1 MYTKKLQKISA
12 LLAVAIIILLA
23 QCKGKQEKK
32 VEVDPAFTSRIS
44 AFTSGTISV
53 GSSVHIRL
61 TESYKNT
68 IEINTPVGQELFSF
82 SPRIKGHAYWVDN
95 RTIEFR
101 PDEKLKSGQTYNVK
115 FYLSKILDVP
125 NNLKT
130 FEFSFETIK
139 QTFAVN
145 VEGFITL
152 DNNDLTWNRIR
163 GSVLTADITDAD
175 ALRRILTAEENKTKL
190 PVTWT
195 MGEDERAFNFYIDS
209 VKRNDNEQKVIIT
222 WDGKPIDVEEKGS
235 KEVSIPSLKNFTL
248 LDTKIFQQPEQYV
261 LLTFSDPIKKSQ
273 DLTGL
278 IRLENSTSLNFA
290 VDGNQVK
297 AYPAVRQS
305 GTLKLFVEH
314 GIRNS
319 MSYKLPESHT
329 TEITFEAVKPGVRIN
344 SKGVI
349 LPNSKG
355 LIFPFEAVNLKAIDV
370 RIIKIFE
377 NNVAQFLQV
386 NQLEGDYQ
394 LKRAG
399 RLIHK
404 ETVKLGTGKPVDFG
418 KWNTF
423 YLDLA
428 NFIQPDPGAIY
439 RVELGFKKNYSLYP
453 CGEDTNP
460 KADDLLIDEEEEK
473 DDYENEI
480 GYWETNDDYY
490 ESYYPDDYNWRD
502 RDNPCTNSYYGKWR
516 SVARNILASDL
527 GIIAKKGENNTM
539 RFAVTNLITTEPM
552 ANVEI
557 DIYDYQQ
564 QLIAS
569 ANTDND
575 GFCEIRPERQPFLLI
590 AKSDKQRGY
599 LRLDDGSSLSLSKF
613 DVSGNVVQK
622 GIKGFIYGERGV
634 WRPGDTLFLT
644 FMLEDKENLLPE
656 NHPVIFELYNP
667 QGQLIT
673 RLVKTSSVNG
683 FYSFNTATSPDAPTG
698 NWNAKIKVGGTQ
710 FNKTLKIETV
720 KPNRLKIKLDFG
732 KEKLSIADAS
742 VNANMEVTWLHG
754 AIAKNLDAKV
764 SMTLTPAS
772 TKFTKYP
779 NYYFTDPSRNF
790 SSEEKQIFDGS
801 TNDQGKASFSLR
813 MEPQQEA
820 PGMLTAHFITR
831 VFEKSGDFSV
841 DRFSIPYSPYKYYVG
856 IKPPRPSN
864 GSYALVTDTLHTVD
878 VVTVNPDGSP
888 VSRSNLEVKIYKVD
902 WRWWWETS
910 YDNIASYTSGTSR
923 SLVYSTSLSTNNNGQ
938 GQFRFKIKYPDWG
951 RYLIR
956 VYDPASGHAAGTT
969 VYVDWPSWVG
979 RDKRENPGGAT
990 MLTFNAD
997 KEKYNVGETANITI
1011 PTSGK
1016 GRALVS
1022 IESGS
1027 KIVNAYWVETVEKET
1042 NFSFKITPEM
1052 APNVYVNV
1060 TYIQP
1065 HKNTVNDLPIRL
1077 YGIIPLMV
1085 VDPGTILKPR
1095 LNMPEI
1101 LEPESEV
1108 TIKVNEEN
1116 NKEMTYTLAI
1126 VDEGLLDLTH
1136 FKTPEPWNVFYAR
1149 EALGVKTWDV
1159 FDEVIGAYGGNLE
1172 QILSVGGDDESAAG
1186 NQPKKANRFK
1196 PMVLFLGPYTLA
1208 KGKTNSHVVKIPR
1221 YVGSVRTMI
1230 IAGNKGEYGS
1240 SEKTTPVRKP
1250 LMVLATLPRVL
1261 GPGETVKLPVTVFAM
1276 EKNINQVKVKIEPN
1290 NLLIPQDETSK
1301 TIQFGE
1307 TGDQIVNFN
1316 LAVASRLGI
1325 GKVKVTATSGSQKAE
1340 YDIELDVRNPNP
1352 PVTTYY
1358 DAVVEPGKNW
1368 NVNFDLPGMPGTN
1381 EGVLEL
1387 SGIPPIDF
1395 GRRLKYL
1402 MEYPHGCIEQ
1412 TTSRA
1417 FPQLYLGDVM
1427 KLNTDEKN
1435 RTELNVKEA
1444 INSIRKFMLS
1454 GGGIGYWPNSAEAD
1468 DWATSYAGHFMLE
1481 AEAKG
1486 YAIPPGFIQN
1496 WKKYQRRMARQWS
1509 TRSGKYKWER
1519 YYQGDLEQAY
1529 RLYTLALAKEPEIGA
1544 MNRLRET
1551 KDLSIQAKW
1560 RLAAAYAL
1568 AGQPEI
1574 AKDITNGEST
1584 EIQDYS
1590 GFYSSYGSASRDM
1603 AMILETLTL
1612 LNERE
1617 KGISL
1622 ARKLSDQLT
1631 SSRWMS
1637 TQTTA
1642 YCLLAMSKFA
1652 GEQGTSK
1659 ELNFAYSFNGAKTVN
1674 GVTTN
1679 PVSEIQLKLDK
1690 KSTAGKLSLDN
1701 HGSGILFARLTFIG
1715 TPETDSETDTQNNLN
1730 MYVSYKDMNGN
1741 SIDVT
1746 RLEQGTDFMAIVTI
1760 TNTSATKE
1768 YYRDMALTQIFPSGW
1783 EIHNTRMDDFK
1794 STHEINTPTYQDIR
1808 DDRVYTYFNIPGTVS
1823 SGNNPKSFVILL
1835 NASYL
1840 GKFYLPAVYCEA
1852 MYNNRI
1858 NARKAGKWVEVVKP
1872 GN

>member
-1 MYTKKLQKISA
+1 MYIKNLLKFPA
-12 LLAVAIIILLA
+12 LLAVVILILLA

-44 AFTSGTISV
+44 AFTTGIVSV

-61 TESYKNT
+61 AESYTNAV
-68 IEINTPVGQELFSF
+68 ELNTPVGQELFSF
-82 SPRIKGHAYWVDN
+82 SPKIKGHAYWVDN

-101 PDEKLKSGQTYNVK
+101 PDERLKPDQIYNVK
-115 FYLSKILDVP
+115 FYLSKILEVP

-152 DNNDLTWNRIR
+152 DNNDLTLNRIN

-175 ALRRILTAEENKTKL
+175 ALRRILTAEENNAKL
-190 PVTWT
+190 PVKWT
-195 MGEDERAFNFYIDS
+195 FGDDERTFNFSIDS
-209 VKRNDNEQKVIIT
+209 VQRNDEEQKVIIN
-222 WDGKPIDVEEKGS
+222 WDGKPIGVDEKGS
-235 KEVSIPSLKNFTL
+235 KEVNIPSLKNFTL
-248 LDTKIFQQPEQYV
+248 LDTKIYQQPEQYI

-278 IRLENSTSLNFA
+278 IRLENGTSLNFT

-297 AYPAVRQS
+297 AYPVVRQN
-305 GTLKLFVEH
+305 GTLKLFVEQ
-314 GIRNS
+314 GIKNS
-319 MSYKLPESHT
+319 MGYKLPELHT
-329 TEITFEAVKPGVRIN
+329 TEITFEAVKPGIRI
-344 SKGVI
+344 SGKGVI

-355 LIFPFEAVNLKAIDV
+355 LIFPFEAVNLRAVDV

-428 NFIQPDPGAIY
+428 KFIQPDPGSIY
-439 RVELGFKKNYSLYP
+439 RVELGFRKNYSLYP
-453 CGEDTNP
+453 CGEDVNA
-460 KADDLLIDEEEEK
+460 KSDDLLIDQEEEENNNN
-473 DDYENEI
+473 DEV
-480 GYWETNDDYY
+480 GYWDTYDDYY

-539 RFAVTNLITTEPM
+539 RFAVTNLVTTEPM

-557 DIYDYQQ
+557 GIYDYQQ

-569 ANTDND
+569 ATTDKD
-575 GFCEIRPERQPFLLI
+575 GFCEIKPERLPFLLI
-590 AKSDKQRGY
+590 AKSGKQRGY

-622 GIKGFIYGERGV
+622 GIKGFVYGERGV

-644 FMLEDKENLLPE
+644 FLLEDKENLLPE

-667 QGQLIT
+667 QGQQIT

-683 FYSFNTATSPDAPTG
+683 FYSFITATSPDAPTG
-698 NWNAKIKVGGTQ
+698 NWNAKIKVGGIQ

-732 KEKLSIADAS
+732 KEKLSVIDGS

-764 SMTLTPAS
+764 AMTLTPSS
-772 TKFTKYP
+772 TKFDKYP
-779 NYYFTDPSRNF
+779 AYHFTDPSRSF
-790 SSEEKQIFDGS
+790 SSEEKQIFDGT
-801 TNDQGKASFSLR
+801 TNDQGKTSFSLQ

-831 VFEKSGDFSV
+831 VFEKSGDFSI
-841 DRFSIPYSPYKYYVG
+841 DRFSIPYSPYTCYVG

-864 GSYALVTDTLHTVD
+864 RSYALVTDTFHTVN
-878 VVTVNPDGSP
+878 VVTVNTDGSP
-888 VSRSNLEVKIYKVD
+888 MAQSNLEVKIYKID

-910 YDNIASYTSGTSR
+910 YDNLASYTSGTSR
-923 SLVYSTSLSTNNNGQ
+923 SLVYSTTLSTNKNGN

-951 RYLIR
+951 RYFIR

-1027 KIVNAYWVETVEKET
+1027 KIINAYWVETVEKET

-1065 HKNTVNDLPIRL
+1065 HENTVNDLPIRL
-1077 YGIIPLMV
+1077 YGIIPIMV
-1085 VDPGTILKPR
+1085 EDPGTILKPR
-1095 LNMPEI
+1095 LNMPDV

-1116 NKEMTYTLAI
+1116 KREMTYTIAI

-1136 FKTPEPWNVFYAR
+1136 FKTPDPWNVFYAR

-1159 FDEVIGAYGGNLE
+1159 FDEVIGAYGGKLE
-1172 QILSVGGDDESAAG
+1172 QILSIGGDDESAG
-1186 NQPKKANRFK
+1186 NSQPKKANRFK
-1196 PMVLFLGPYTLA
+1196 PVAIFLGPYTLA
-1208 KGKTNSHVVKIPR
+1208 KGKTNTHKVKMPR

-1230 IAGNKGEYGS
+1230 IAGYKGEYGS
-1240 SEKTTPVRKP
+1240 SDKTTPVRKP

-1301 TIQFGE
+1301 TIQFSE

-1316 LAVASRLGI
+1316 LAVASRLGYRQ
-1325 GKVKVTATSGSQKAE
+1325 SQ
-1340 YDIELDVRNPNP
+1340 
-1352 PVTTYY
+1352 
-1358 DAVVEPGKNW
+1358 G
-1368 NVNFDLPGMPGTN
+1368 
-1381 EGVLEL
+1381 
-1387 SGIPPIDF
+1387 
-1395 GRRLKYL
+1395 
-1402 MEYPHGCIEQ
+1402 
-1412 TTSRA
+1412 
-1417 FPQLYLGDVM
+1417 
-1427 KLNTDEKN
+1427 
-1435 RTELNVKEA
+1435 
-1444 INSIRKFMLS
+1444 NS
-1454 GGGIGYWPNSAEAD
+1454 
-1468 DWATSYAGHFMLE
+1468 
-1481 AEAKG
+1481 
-1486 YAIPPGFIQN
+1486 
-1496 WKKYQRRMARQWS
+1496 
-1509 TRSGKYKWER
+1509 YKW
-1519 YYQGDLEQAY
+1519 Q
-1529 RLYTLALAKEPEIGA
+1529 
-1544 MNRLRET
+1544 
-1551 KDLSIQAKW
+1551 S
-1560 RLAAAYAL
+1560 
-1568 AGQPEI
+1568 
-1574 AKDITNGEST
+1574 
-1584 EIQDYS
+1584 
-1590 GFYSSYGSASRDM
+1590 
-1603 AMILETLTL
+1603 
-1612 LNERE
+1612 
-1617 KGISL
+1617 KG
-1622 ARKLSDQLT
+1622 
-1631 SSRWMS
+1631 
-1637 TQTTA
+1637 
-1642 YCLLAMSKFA
+1642 
-1652 GEQGTSK
+1652 
-1659 ELNFAYSFNGAKTVN
+1659 
-1674 GVTTN
+1674 
-1679 PVSEIQLKLDK
+1679 
-1690 KSTAGKLSLDN
+1690 
-1701 HGSGILFARLTFIG
+1701 
-1715 TPETDSETDTQNNLN
+1715 
-1730 MYVSYKDMNGN
+1730 
-1741 SIDVT
+1741 
-1746 RLEQGTDFMAIVTI
+1746 
-1760 TNTSATKE
+1760 
-1768 YYRDMALTQIFPSGW
+1768 
-1783 EIHNTRMDDFK
+1783 
-1794 STHEINTPTYQDIR
+1794 
-1808 DDRVYTYFNIPGTVS
+1808 
-1823 SGNNPKSFVILL
+1823 
-1835 NASYL
+1835 
-1840 GKFYLPAVYCEA
+1840 
-1852 MYNNRI
+1852 
-1858 NARKAGKWVEVVKP
+1858 
-1872 GN
+1872 